1 MTKNKTISC
10 APMMG
15 KTDKHFIYMLSLIS
29 KNVHLYTEMMHANVI
44 LKSRIIHNYINKNI
58 NNKVAIQLAGN
69 NPKDLSL
76 ASQIAEKEGFSEINI
91 NCGCPSPK
99 VISGSFGISLLLTPE
114 TVTNC
119 VEEIKLRTN
128 IPVSIKTRIGIDY
141 DYCYEVLDNFISKL
155 MEVGCKKFIIHART
169 AILNGL
175 STKDNLTVPKLNY
188 NRVFQLKK
196 KFKSAEIIINGGIN
210 NLDNK
215 EYYFNKTDGIM
226 IGRAAYNNPWI
237 FYDKDESKHM
247 PKNKLNRT
255 SVCIEYLEYIS
266 KIMEDGNFYNKSII
280 HLSGLYRN
288 MYGSKKWR
296 QLLANSILEKSLLP
310 LNKFLEKNYYI

>member
-1 MTKNKTISC
+1 MK
-10 APMMG
+10 
-15 KTDKHFIYMLSLIS
+15 FILFSGSIL
-29 KNVHLYTEMMHANVI
+29 I
-44 LKSRIIHNYINKNI
+44 LK
-58 NNKVAIQLAGN
+58 V
-69 NPKDLSL
+69 
-76 ASQIAEKEGFSEINI
+76 
-91 NCGCPSPK
+91 
-99 VISGSFGISLLLTPE
+99 
-114 TVTNC
+114 
-119 VEEIKLRTN
+119 
-128 IPVSIKTRIGIDY
+128 VSIANIRFKCAKESHFLTLLKFDFLTWLNLILKTTVNI
-141 DYCYEVLDNFISKL
+141 LDNFVSKL

-188 NRVFQLKK
+188 DRVFQLKK

-237 FYDKDESKHM
+237 FYDKDETKHM

-310 LNKFLEKNYYI
+310 LNKFLEKNYYIWWK